1 MNDLTNIPGTARQ
14 TMSSR
19 EIAELCGKRHDHV
32 LRDIRNMLVQLYGE
46 DEVDEGLPDRDKAE
60 AFFNKMGWGIA
71 SPKLGN
77 ERIQG
82 VKVTRDDRGFLSEI
96 SLDYNHTMTLIA
108 GYKVKLRKA
117 IIDKWQQ
124 LEDQAR
130 QAFDPRK
137 ALSDPASLRTLLL
150 QNVEKV
156 IELEAKVQADAPKV
170 AAMDLLEASEGSVQ
184 VRIAAKLLGMPE
196 RKFTRWL
203 QANGWAF
210 RQNGVGPLQ
219 GYVDKRNRGYLD
231 HRPNTFFDA
240 KLGEDRTTAQLM
252 VTPKGLARL
261 AKLLAPAAPVK
272 PGAEGHSDDRLL

>member
-1 MNDLTNIPGTARQ
+1 MNDLTNMPGTARQ

-19 EIAELCGKRHDHV
+19 EIAELCEKRHDHV
-32 LRDIRNMLVQLYGE
+32 MRDIRDMLAQLHGE
-46 DEVDEGLPDRDKAE
+46 EAVPKFGGSYIGQDNTTRPCFNLPKRE
-60 AFFNKMGWGIA
+60 
-71 SPKLGN
+71 
-77 ERIQG
+77 
-82 VKVTRDDRGFLSEI
+82 
-96 SLDYNHTMTLIA
+96 TLILVS
-108 GYKVKLRKA
+108 GYKLEMRAK
-117 IIDKWQQ
+117 IIDRWQE
-124 LEDQAR
+124 LEEQAR
-130 QAFDPRK
+130 QGFDPRK